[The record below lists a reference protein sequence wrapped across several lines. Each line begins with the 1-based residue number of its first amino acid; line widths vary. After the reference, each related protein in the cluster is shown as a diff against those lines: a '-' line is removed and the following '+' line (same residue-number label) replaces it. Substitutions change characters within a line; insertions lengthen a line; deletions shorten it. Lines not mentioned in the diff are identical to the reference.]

1 MFVTSCHVFKG
12 LMLTEFRTTFGIR
25 FSATNYSKPR
35 ELLAWLQQ
43 KEKVYKYLREFEHL
57 PNCWSWIVITLWAIF
72 SVPPVFYDPTK
83 KVTPSML
90 QADLFDS

>member
-35 ELLAWLQQ
+35 ELLA
-43 KEKVYKYLREFEHL
+43 
-57 PNCWSWIVITLWAIF
+57 
-72 SVPPVFYDPTK
+72 
-83 KVTPSML
+83 
-90 QADLFDS
+90 